1 MTSIT
6 AILTRVVT
14 LLSAA
19 NVPFMIGG
27 SFASTMHGS
36 ARSTQDIDIVIA
48 PATEA
53 AFSELVRRFSN
64 PDYYIDLDTAHRA
77 FRVGGMFNV
86 IDNLTGWKIDFI
98 LRKDRR
104 FSRTEFERRMPTTLF
119 GVAVFIA
126 TAEDTIVAKLEWSK
140 LGGGSRRQR
149 RDIAGIVAVVGPALD
164 QPYLQHWISELDL
177 AEEWLTAQTS
187 SDE

>member
-1 MTSIT
+1 
-6 AILTRVVT
+6 
-14 LLSAA
+14 
-19 NVPFMIGG
+19 
-27 SFASTMHGS
+27 
-36 ARSTQDIDIVIA
+36 
-48 PATEA
+48 
-53 AFSELVRRFSN
+53 LVRLFSN

-98 LRKDRR
+98 LRKDRH
-104 FSRTEFERRMPTTLF
+104 FSRTEFERRTPATLF

-140 LGGGSRRQR
+140 LSGGSRRQR